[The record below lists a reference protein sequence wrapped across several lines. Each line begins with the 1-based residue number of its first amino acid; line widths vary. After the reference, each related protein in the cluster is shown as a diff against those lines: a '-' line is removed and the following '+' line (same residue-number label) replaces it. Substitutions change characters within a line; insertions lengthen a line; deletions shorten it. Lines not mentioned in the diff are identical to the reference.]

1 MSNKVSEDIYVL
13 TDGYLN
19 MPSIVKVLKIEDN
32 EVIYVNV
39 ENFDEYQC
47 NEYSFYVMYSKLS
60 SVLQKA
66 NFMNLQ
72 SKLVPYRYYLYKI
85 GSSFIML
92 DNDNLVIRST
102 KKIIDVFKRGGLPK
116 EALEYKNK
124 TKMFDELT
132 FLINSSFKEFSR
144 FTRKRKKVMEEL

>member
-19 MPSIVKVLKIEDN
+19 MPSIVKVLKIGDN

-47 NEYSFYVMYSKLS
+47 NEYSFYEMYSKLS

-85 GSSFIML
+85 GTSFILL

-102 KKIIDVFKRGGLPK
+102 LKIIDVFKRGGLPK

-132 FLINSSFKEFSR
+132 FLINSSFKEFNR
-144 FTRKRKKVMEEL
+144 FTRKRKK